1 MAVSR
6 TKSNAQQARDNYRA
20 ARIKQW
26 TQSRQAEV
34 LEPPIFPPDS
44 VEDTADGTLNKDVL
58 LAPVSIGFSPWTA
71 LPPTAAAIATIEL
84 RWAEPLADGSAPPVP
99 ADQTDTTV
107 YRQIAEKEV
116 SGPLTPADFPIDLD
130 IPLTSLAVDGKF
142 YLLLVMQPYNGQP
155 YLFSVPVPVTL
166 DSAAP
171 YGAAKPMAM
180 TVNPPGP
187 ITDAYLTANGDKV
200 TAEIAEYPDYQEGDK
215 VSFFWTAAALPDDWS
230 GETPIGRDVPITAPP
245 WPFKVEY
252 PEAGLRLLADG
263 TWHLG
268 YGLADKATNKS
279 ISSTDTSV
287 IMALGTLPS
296 GMVDPIVPLAIAP
309 DVLDLKDAI
318 AGVNVQIDD
327 FQNHKP
333 TDEIIVTWGTTELP
347 GEPIGTQT
355 FPLHIEVP
363 PDVLKA
369 TYGTGTGPVD
379 TNVSY
384 VVDRGGLKSPASST
398 TIKVDFFVVGPPNPD
413 IWPTP
418 VNTTL
423 PLARIYGAE
432 SLTEN
437 VLTRLDEG
445 KDASLRVMLY
455 RNLKPGEYMD
465 FYWKGVV
472 VPSAQYQI
480 KSTDTDTTEAGVYIP
495 WEVIKEGFND
505 PALPVH
511 YRISAAEGFEDNE
524 QHSQNTEVNA
534 DAVTPVG
541 PEPKFL
547 GGQVGGGN
555 VIYLNCDSLWDVP
568 PYTNDPAIR
577 VEVPD
582 LSQKPLFLPD
592 GTVIKM
598 KWRVVDDLP
607 PHDPISDLDFD
618 EEIILGTDY
627 PRTGFVWRVPYADYI
642 EPLYDLSQDGTA
654 RVSYSFMLGT
664 EEVFSPTVN
673 GNVSMHTGL
682 VQCPLTPPPRK
693 KS

>member
-1 MAVSR
+1 MALSR

-26 TQSRQAEV
+26 GESRQAEV
-34 LEPPIFPPDS
+34 LDPPIFPADS
-44 VEDTADGTLNKDVL
+44 IVDPADGTLNKDVL
-58 LAPVSIGFSPWTA
+58 TAPVTIGFSPWIA
-71 LPPTAAAIATIEL
+71 LPPTSAAIATIEL
-84 RWAEPLADGSAPPVP
+84 RWAEALADGSAPPVP
-99 ADQTDTTV
+99 ADETDTTV
-107 YRQIAEKEV
+107 YRQIAEEEV
-116 SGPLTPADFPIDLD
+116 SGPLTSADFPIYLD
-130 IPLTSLAVDGKF
+130 IPLASLAVDGKF
-142 YLLLVMQPYNGQP
+142 YLLLVMQPYNGLA
-155 YLFSVPVPVTL
+155 YLFSVPVPVTC

-171 YGAAKPMAM
+171 YGAAKPTAM

-187 ITDAYLTANGDKV
+187 ITDAYLTANSGKV
-200 TAEIAEYPDYQEGDK
+200 TAEIAQYADYKAGDK
-215 VSFFWTAAALPDDWS
+215 VSFFWTAAALGDDWS

-279 ISSTDTSV
+279 ITSTDTSV

-296 GMVDPIVPLAIAP
+296 GMVAPKVPLA
-309 DVLDLKDAI
+309 DDGVVDLKDAI
-318 AGVNVQIDD
+318 AKVFVQIDD
-327 FQNHKP
+327 FQNHKQ
-333 TDEIIVTWGTTELP
+333 TDEIVVTWGTTELP
-347 GEPIGTQT
+347 GVPIGTQT

-369 TYGTGTGPVD
+369 TYGAGTGPVD

-384 VVDRGGLKSPASST
+384 VVDRGGLKSAVLST
-398 TIKVDFFVVGPPNPD
+398 TIKVDFFVIGPPNPG
-413 IWPTP
+413 IWPDP

-423 PLARIYGAE
+423 PLARVYGAK

-437 VLTRLDEG
+437 TLTRLDEG
-445 KDASLRVMLY
+445 EVANLRVVLY

-480 KSTDTDTTEAGVYIP
+480 KTTDTDTTEIGVDIP
-495 WEVIKEGFND
+495 WDVIKEGFND

-511 YRISAAEGFEDNE
+511 YRISAAPGFEDNE
-524 QHSQNTEVNA
+524 QHSRITEVNA

-541 PEPKFL
+541 PDPEFL
-547 GGQVGGGN
+547 GGRVGGGG

-577 VEVPD
+577 VQVPD
-582 LSQKPLFLPD
+582 LSQKPIFLPD
-592 GTVIKM
+592 GTIIKM
-598 KWRVVDDLP
+598 KWRVVDDVTG
-607 PHDPISDLDFD
+607 DPIPEVDFD
-618 EEIILGTDY
+618 DEITLGTEY

-642 EPLYDLSQDGTA
+642 EPIFSLSQDGTGQ
-654 RVSYSFMLGT
+654 VSYSFTFGT
-664 EEVFSPTVN
+664 EEAKSGTVE
-673 GNVSMHTGL
+673 GNVSMHNGL